1 MARRTKAEIEADEAA
16 AAELEAD
23 KSAEDAPADPTH
35 VDSSDDVAARE
46 DDSDDSADDSADDDD
61 RADGP
66 ISLGVDPKS
75 QFGEDYTVTYD
86 HRGRPVHESFSG
98 RKFSTLAEEVGDPT
112 IVQPEPGGPKPEA
125 GLAFGHNGD

>member
-1 MARRTKAEIEADEAA
+1 MARARKEEQDEDVVAPDTGADPQHVDEA
-16 AAELEAD
+16 
-23 KSAEDAPADPTH
+23 DAPA
-35 VDSSDDVAARE
+35 E
-46 DDSDDSADDSADDDD
+46 DKADDKDDD

-75 QFGEDYTVTYD
+75 RYGDDYEVTYD
-86 HRGRPVHESFSG
+86 HTGRPVHESFSG